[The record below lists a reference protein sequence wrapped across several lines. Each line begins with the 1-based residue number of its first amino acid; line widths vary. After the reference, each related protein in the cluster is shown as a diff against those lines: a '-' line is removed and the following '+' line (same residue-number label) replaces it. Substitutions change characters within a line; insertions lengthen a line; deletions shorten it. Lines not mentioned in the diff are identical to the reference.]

1 MEEEVFLNGTDDAL
15 FGGDFNESLCSVNAT
30 AAAVEG
36 LNCSKFVVAAKCVM
50 SVIPMVSILP
60 SLLSISLL
68 AQWPPKFRNH
78 KPHWVNGLVFGMS
91 HTRSHMTMT
100 MCVRIMVPARFL
112 VRFYQKTVEPL
123 AVCTPLTTTYK
134 VHPNSKQKLHS
145 AKCRPK
151 TQWRRLLTLPPLSP
165 PSVVFMI
172 QCSSCA

>member
-50 SVIPMVSILP
+50 SLIPMVSILP

-91 HTRSHMTMT
+91 HMTMT

-112 VRFYQKTVEPL
+112 VLQILSKNCGTISGMHTINYNIQSSPKFKAEIALSQKQT
-123 AVCTPLTTTYK
+123 
-134 VHPNSKQKLHS
+134 
-145 AKCRPK
+145 
-151 TQWRRLLTLPPLSP
+151 
-165 PSVVFMI
+165 
-172 QCSSCA
+172 